1 MAVIEAG
8 LIRFGHLDERL
19 AQIKEGCASLF
30 RPGDQER
37 LDSSRFGFEVLRR
50 DDHQEKF
57 HAMGTRLL
65 QDAIENPQRKCTRR
79 RVLQRY
85 PW

>member
-1 MAVIEAG
+1 MAVIKPG
-8 LIRFGHLDERL
+8 LVRFRHVDERF
-19 AQIKEGCASLF
+19 AEIKDGCASLF
-30 RPGDQER
+30 RPGDQEG

-57 HAMGTRLL
+57 HAVGTGLL
-65 QDAIENPQRKCTRR
+65 QHAVENPQRKFTRR

-85 PW
+85 P